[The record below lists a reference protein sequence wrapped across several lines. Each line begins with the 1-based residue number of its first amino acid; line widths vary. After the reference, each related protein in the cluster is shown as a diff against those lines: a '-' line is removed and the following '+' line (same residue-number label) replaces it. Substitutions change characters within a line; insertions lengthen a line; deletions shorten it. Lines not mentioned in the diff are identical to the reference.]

1 MLGHKLKKTIL
12 TGILALLIWSPS
24 QVWAQE
30 DIDVQADS
38 ALLLDASTRQI
49 LYEDNIDEV
58 KPIASL
64 TKILVQYLVL
74 EEIDQGN
81 VNWQDQV
88 SISPFLEDLS
98 QDFELANVPLFADQT
113 YSVSELF
120 YALSVYSA
128 NAATMALAEHIEGS
142 EEAFVYRMRDLVAS
156 FGIEDAHLVNT
167 TGLHN
172 SFLAGR
178 HIPGSQ
184 AEDDN
189 TMSARSMA
197 IIASRLL
204 EDHPDILDYSS
215 QSFYEFETGY
225 GAFEVENRNKML
237 EGLSHEY
244 PGVKGMKTGT
254 TESSGRS
261 FIGYYDGENGE
272 RPLLALVFNAGDL
285 EEEADRFKRFEE
297 TAKLFDYGRESW
309 QVENLLDSPS
319 WADQLEGL
327 PVADG
332 QADQVDLEVE
342 AQESFEFMALQ
353 DQQSPY
359 QLSLDLDPAF
369 TDGAGLLQAPIQ
381 AGDQVGDL
389 VFDLDSGVSY
399 LDGSSKSQVSFPL
412 YAKESVSRDNF
423 LVQAWQDFIDWL
435 RTIFKIGN
443 FWKAWYDNCMWLQQ
457 S

>member
-1 MLGHKLKKTIL
+1 MPGQKIKKSIL
-12 TGILALLIWSPS
+12 TGILALFIWLPNKA
-24 QVWAQE
+24 WAQE

-38 ALLLDASTRQI
+38 ALLLDASTQQV

-64 TKILVQYLVL
+64 TKILVQYIVL

-81 VNWQDQV
+81 LNWQDQV
-88 SISPFLEDLS
+88 SISPFLEELS
-98 QDFELANVPLFADQT
+98 QNFELANVPLFADQT
-113 YSVSELF
+113 YSASELF

-178 HIPGSQ
+178 HIPDSHE
-184 AEDDN
+184 EDDN

-197 IIASRLL
+197 TIASRLL
-204 EDHPDILDYSS
+204 KDHPDILDYSS
-215 QSFYEFETGY
+215 QSFYDFETGY
-225 GAFEVENRNKML
+225 GVFEVENRNKML
-237 EGLSHEY
+237 AGLSHEY

-261 FIGYYDGENGE
+261 FIGYYDGGNGE

-285 EEEADRFKRFEE
+285 EEEADRYKRFEE
-297 TAKLFDYGRESW
+297 TAKLFDHGRESW
-309 QVENLLDSPS
+309 QVENLMDSPA

-327 PVADG
+327 PVVDG
-332 QADQVDLEVE
+332 QVDQLDLEVKD
-342 AQESFEFMALQ
+342 QESFEFMALQ
-353 DQQSPY
+353 DKQSPY
-359 QLSLDLDPAF
+359 QLSLDFDPAF
-369 TDGAGLLQAPIQ
+369 IDDEGLLQAPIE

-389 VFDLDSGVSY
+389 VFDLDPAVNY
-399 LDGSSKSQVSFPL
+399 LNGRSKSQVSFPL
-412 YAKESVSRDNF
+412 YAKESVSRDNV
-423 LVQAWQDFIDWL
+423 LVQVLQDFIDWL
-435 RTIFKIGN
+435 KNI
-443 FWKAWYDNCMWLQQ
+443 C
-457 S
+457 